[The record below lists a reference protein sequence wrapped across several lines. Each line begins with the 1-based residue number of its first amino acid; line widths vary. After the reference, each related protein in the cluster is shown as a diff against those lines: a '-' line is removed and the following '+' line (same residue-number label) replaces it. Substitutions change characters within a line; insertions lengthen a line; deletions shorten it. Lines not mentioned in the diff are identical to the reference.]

1 MSLNDLVEEKLNHYA
16 EKIVSGGSKSD
27 DLAIGEIVFYAA
39 LRRVINGQATPQD
52 IGTMDAINDTLLA
65 QGLIE
70 KGKTFYK

>member
-27 DLAIGEIVFYAA
+27 DLAIGEIVFYSA
-39 LRRVINGQATPQD
+39 LRRVINGQATSQD